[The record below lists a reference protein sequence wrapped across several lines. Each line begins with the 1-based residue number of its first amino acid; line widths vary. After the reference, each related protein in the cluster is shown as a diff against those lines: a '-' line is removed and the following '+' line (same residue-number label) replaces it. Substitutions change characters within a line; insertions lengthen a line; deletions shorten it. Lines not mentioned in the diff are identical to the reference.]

1 MYVYIY
7 IYIYS
12 KSPITQAAVVGL
24 GQASPQFL

>member
-12 KSPITQAAVVGL
+12 KSPITQAAVGL